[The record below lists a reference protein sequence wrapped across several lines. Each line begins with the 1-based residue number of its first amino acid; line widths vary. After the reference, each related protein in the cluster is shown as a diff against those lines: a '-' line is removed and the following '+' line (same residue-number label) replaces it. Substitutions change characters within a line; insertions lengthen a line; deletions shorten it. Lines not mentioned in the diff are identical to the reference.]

1 MSAPPPTYEAA
12 PGSPLAATGSPNLPP
27 HPPSSTARP
36 TTSGL
41 LLEQVCAHVRRDPH
55 STLRPSPPN
64 LCLSLP
70 PITSVHP
77 QMRKAR
83 EQLTNALQERFD
95 PLLVQNFRAMNLGF
109 EDKPSV
115 STSKWR

>member
-1 MSAPPPTYEAA
+1 MNASLVSVGLSSSLLILRLWSIQENVRSTTHLLPLLGPQLQDFFWSRFARTFDEIHTPPQDLLHPTSAFLFT
-12 PGSPLAATGSPNLPP
+12 
-27 HPPSSTARP
+27 
-36 TTSGL
+36 
-41 LLEQVCAHVRRDPH
+41 
-55 STLRPSPPN
+55 
-64 LCLSLP
+64 

-109 EDKPSV
+109 ED
-115 STSKWR
+115 